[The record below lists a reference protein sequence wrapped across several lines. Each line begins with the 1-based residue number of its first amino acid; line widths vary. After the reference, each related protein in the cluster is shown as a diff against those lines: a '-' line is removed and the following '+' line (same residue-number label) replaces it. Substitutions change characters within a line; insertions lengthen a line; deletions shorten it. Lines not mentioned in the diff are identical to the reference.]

1 MTTSKGDALTN
12 RDRGTLRFRPFSSP
26 PIIIVISLDSYFH
39 LLGET
44 EARHG
49 CVTCSWLPGEQSKD
63 QTPAFVTPSHFLSR
77 HRFSEKGACRAE
89 GTAEGQKGLFA
100 SRDARKLPSVA
111 LAAS

>member
-12 RDRGTLRFRPFSSP
+12 RDGDTEVSSLLQP
-26 PIIIVISLDSYFH
+26 PIVIVISLDSYFH

-63 QTPAFVTPSHFLSR
+63 QTPAFVTPGHFLSR
-77 HRFSEKGACRAE
+77 HRFSEKGACRVE

-100 SRDARKLPSVA
+100 SQDARKLPRVA